1 MPVFATVVAGRCQNA
16 SRHRRRDGFER
27 SDAMCIVLVLHQT
40 RAGTTPD
47 QNLWAAVFLV
57 VSSGLLVK
65 LSLIGFGKIQ
75 QLLGLQF

>member
-1 MPVFATVVAGRCQNA
+1 MRRVIAGGMVLSVLTRCA
-16 SRHRRRDGFER
+16 SCWYYIRH
-27 SDAMCIVLVLHQT
+27 VLVLHQT
-40 RAGTTPD
+40 KPYGV
-47 QNLWAAVFLV
+47 AVFLV